1 MMNQANVPAQV
12 APKQHVWM
20 DICATETLLPLSGW
34 NKVLHYFKCMYIYIY
49 IYIYIHTYMHTYSYG
64 GHGDK
69 QQI

>member
-12 APKQHVWM
+12 ASKQHVWM

-49 IYIYIHTYMHTYSYG
+49 IYIHAYV
-64 GHGDK
+64 
-69 QQI
+69 